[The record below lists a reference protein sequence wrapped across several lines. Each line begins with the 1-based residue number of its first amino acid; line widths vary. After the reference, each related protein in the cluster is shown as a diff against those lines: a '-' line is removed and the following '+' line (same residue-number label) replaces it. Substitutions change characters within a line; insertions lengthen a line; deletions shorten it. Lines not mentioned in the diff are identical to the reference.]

1 MPDPGMGSDARALS
15 CGGSGMK
22 PLETILHFVG
32 TLDDEESFMFLRTLE
47 AFAAA
52 RSKAWK
58 TRLLNDFERY
68 YRARHGF

>member
-1 MPDPGMGSDARALS
+1 
-15 CGGSGMK
+15 MK